1 MTEKASP
8 AGWVVQ
14 VTVTSPLDAP
24 TMVGA
29 RWIGSPVPSA
39 PSFQYFNVALAA
51 PSEALAATAKHLAKS
66 EIKDGELSVV
76 RGLSSEEIASLDSQG
91 WGGESRLTK

>member
-14 VTVTSPLDAP
+14 VTVTPPLDAP

-29 RWIGSPVPSA
+29 RWIGSPMPSA

-51 PSEALAATAKHLAKS
+51 PADAIAATAKHLSKS
-66 EIKDGELSVV
+66 EVKEGEMSVV
-76 RGLSSEEIASLDSQG
+76 RRLSPSEIAT
-91 WGGESRLTK
+91 LTLKAGAVKPA